1 MTEILIILFGALTVA
16 LTIVCIVLV
25 MSLKKNKNDA
35 AIYEEF
41 RRNREEMAR
50 SSKESR
56 DDTTAALGKIENKL
70 NDMLKENYQS
80 RIDLT
85 DKIGASLKSIQEQN
99 AQSSEKQA
107 RVVNE
112 SIARMQESNEKKLEE
127 MRVTVDEKLTS
138 TLTTRL
144 NSSFKTVSEQLE
156 NVYKSLGEMKELS
169 QGVTTN
175 VTSLN
180 RVLTN
185 VKARGTWAEVQL
197 EAILDQTIP
206 GLYVKNYSPKN
217 NAERVEFAIRF
228 PNNDKKGEDVYLPID
243 SKFPL
248 EDYVRVCDAADNA
261 DPDALRVA
269 RKALEDRVL
278 AEAKDIKKYICV
290 PQTTPFAVLYLAT
303 EGLYAEIASSKT
315 GIAEKLQA
323 QNVMVA
329 GPSTITA
336 LLNSFAM
343 GFKAMAINEKAD
355 EVRKLLSVAKS
366 QYETFGVTLEKAR
379 KKIDEAGK
387 SLDEAQKRNEIINME
402 MVYDLVGSNES
413 NPAEGKISDQSPIG
427 EALIGKREGDS
438 VQVEVPN
445 GTVRMKILAVSR
457 TQN

>member
-1 MTEILIILFGALTVA
+1 MTEILIVLFGALTVA

-25 MSLKKNKNDA
+25 LSLKKNKNDA

-70 NDMLKENYQS
+70 NDMLKENYRS

-85 DKIGASLKSIQEQN
+85 EKIGDSLKSIQEQN

-107 RVVNE
+107 RMVNE
-112 SIARMQESNEKKLEE
+112 SIFRMQESNEKKLEE

-144 NSSFKTVSEQLE
+144 NSSFKTVSDQLE

-175 VTSLN
+175 VSSLN
-180 RVLTN
+180 RVLAN
-185 VKARGTWAEVQL
+185 VKTRGTWAEVQL

-217 NAERVEFAIRF
+217 NAERVEFAVRF
-228 PNNDKKGEDVYLPID
+228 PNNEKNGEDIYLPID

-248 EDYVRVCDAADNA
+248 EDYVRVCEAADNA

-355 EVRKLLSVAKS
+355 EVRKLLAIAKS

-387 SLDEAQKRNEIINME
+387 SLDDAQKRNEIINKKLKGVE
-402 MVYDLVGSNES
+402 AIES
-413 NPAEGKISDQSPIG
+413 SAAEQFFEI
-427 EALIGKREGDS
+427 EE
-438 VQVEVPN
+438 
-445 GTVRMKILAVSR
+445 
-457 TQN
+457 

>member
-1 MTEILIILFGALTVA
+1 MDVLIVA
-16 LTIVCIVLV
+16 LGAISIVLSIVCIALIS
-25 MSLKKNKNDA
+25 SLKKNKDND

-50 SSKESR
+50 ESKDSR
-56 DDTTAALGKIENKL
+56 QETAAALAKVENKL
-70 NDMLKENYQS
+70 NDMVKENYES
-80 RIDLT
+80 RINLT
-85 DKIGASLKSIQEQN
+85 EKIASSLKSIQEQN
-99 AQSSEKQA
+99 ALSSEKQTK
-107 RVVNE
+107 VIGE
-112 SIARMQESNEKKLEE
+112 SISKMQESNEKKLEQ

-144 NSSFKTVSEQLE
+144 DSSFKTVSQQLE

-180 RVLTN
+180 RILSN
-185 VKARGTWAEVQL
+185 VKTRGTWAEVQL
-197 EAILDQTIP
+197 ESILDQTIP
-206 GLYVKNYSPKN
+206 GLYVKNYSPKD
-217 NAERVEFAIRF
+217 NAERVEFAVRF
-228 PNNDKKGEDVYLPID
+228 PSSDRNGEDIYLPID

-248 EDYVRVCDAADNA
+248 EDYVRVCEAADNA

-278 AEAKDIKKYICV
+278 AEAKDVTKYICV
-290 PQTTPFAVLYLAT
+290 PKTTPFAVLYLAT
-303 EGLYAEIASSKT
+303 EGLYAEIISSKS

-355 EVRKLLSVAKS
+355 EVRKLLAAAKS
-366 QYETFGVTLEKAR
+366 QYDTFGVVLEKAK

-387 SLDEAQKRNEIINME
+387 TLDEASHRNEIIRKKLKGVE
-402 MVYDLVGSNES
+402 EIEASES
-413 NPAEGKISDQSPIG
+413 I
-427 EALIGKREGDS
+427 
-438 VQVEVPN
+438 
-445 GTVRMKILAVSR
+445 KILEIEE
-457 TQN
+457 

>member
-1 MTEILIILFGALTVA
+1 MTDILVIVFGALTVV
-16 LTIVCIVLV
+16 LTIVCITLIF
-25 MSLKKNKNDA
+25 SLKKNKNDD

-50 SSKESR
+50 ASKDSR
-56 DDTTAALGKIENKL
+56 DDTTAALNKIENKL

-85 DKIGASLKSIQEQN
+85 EKIGNSLKSIQEQN

-197 EAILDQTIP
+197 ESILDQTIP

-228 PNNDKKGEDVYLPID
+228 PNNDKNGEDVYLPID

-248 EDYVRVCDAADNA
+248 EDYVRVCEAADNA
-261 DPDALRVA
+261 DPDALRIA

-278 AEAKDIKKYICV
+278 AEAKDVKKYICV

-315 GIAEKLQA
+315 GLAEKLQA

-387 SLDEAQKRNEIINME
+387 SLDEAQKRNEIINKKLKGVE
-402 MVYDLVGSNES
+402 AIES
-413 NPAEGKISDQSPIG
+413 SVAEQYF
-427 EALIGKREGDS
+427 ELE
-438 VQVEVPN
+438 E
-445 GTVRMKILAVSR
+445 
-457 TQN
+457 

>member
-1 MTEILIILFGALTVA
+1 MNTEILIILFGALTVA
-16 LTIVCIVLV
+16 LSIICIVLV
-25 MSLKKNKNDA
+25 LSLKKNKNDD

-41 RRNREEMAR
+41 RRNREEMAK
-50 SSKESR
+50 SGKEAR
-56 DDTTAALGKIENKL
+56 QETTASLGKIEDKL
-70 NDMLKENYQS
+70 SQMLKENYQS

-85 DKIGASLKSIQEQN
+85 EKIAESLKAIQEQN
-99 AQSSEKQA
+99 AQSSERQT
-107 RVVNE
+107 RVIGE
-112 SIARMQESNEKKLEE
+112 SITRMQESNEKKLEE
-127 MRVTVDEKLTS
+127 MRETVDEKLTA
-138 TLTTRL
+138 TLSTRL

-180 RVLTN
+180 RILTN

-197 EAILDQTIP
+197 ESILDQTIP

-217 NAERVEFAIRF
+217 NSEHVEFAIRF
-228 PNNDKKGEDVYLPID
+228 PNSDKRGEDIYLPID

-248 EDYVRVCDAADNA
+248 EDYVRVCDAADRA
-261 DPDALRVA
+261 DPDALQVA

-278 AEAKDIKKYICV
+278 AEAKDIKKYIVV

-303 EGLYAEIASSKT
+303 EGLYAEIASSKS

-323 QNVMVA
+323 QNVMIA
-329 GPSTITA
+329 RPSTITA

-355 EVRKLLSVAKS
+355 EVRKLLGAAKT
-366 QYETFGVTLEKAR
+366 QYETFGNVLEKAR

-387 SLDEAQKRNEIINME
+387 SLDEARHRNEIIQKKLKG
-402 MVYDLVGSNES
+402 V
-413 NPAEGKISDQSPIG
+413 
-427 EALIGKREGDS
+427 EALDTGVAG
-438 VQVEVPN
+438 EVLEI
-445 GTVRMKILAVSR
+445 TEY
-457 TQN
+457 TE

>member
-1 MTEILIILFGALTVA
+1 MDILTMILVLVSVA
-16 LTIVCIVLV
+16 LSCVCIALI
-25 MSLKKNKNDA
+25 MSMKKSGSND

-41 RRNREEMAR
+41 RRNREEMAK
-50 SSKESR
+50 SSRETREETS
-56 DDTTAALGKIENKL
+56 AALGKIEDKL
-70 NDMLKENYQS
+70 SAMIKENYQS

-85 DKIGASLKSIQEQN
+85 DKISATLKQIQEQN
-99 AQSSEKQA
+99 LQSAERQSRAISEA
-107 RVVNE
+107 
-112 SIARMQESNEKKLEE
+112 IARMQESNEKKLEE

-169 QGVTTN
+169 QGVTSN
-175 VTSLN
+175 VTSLS
-180 RVLTN
+180 RILTN

-217 NAERVEFAIRF
+217 NTERVEFAVRF
-228 PNNDKKGEDVYLPID
+228 PNSDKNGEDIYLPID

-248 EDYVRVCDAADNA
+248 EDYVRVCEAADSA
-261 DPDALRVA
+261 DPVALQAA

-278 AEAKDIKKYICV
+278 AEAKDVKKYICV
-290 PQTTPFAVLYLAT
+290 PKTTPFAVLYLAT
-303 EGLYAEIASSKT
+303 EGLYAEIASSKS
-315 GIAEKLQA
+315 GIAERLQA
-323 QNVMVA
+323 ENIMIA

-355 EVRKLLSVAKS
+355 EVRKLLAAAKS
-366 QYETFGVTLEKAR
+366 QYDTFGTVLEKAR

-387 SLDEAQKRNEIINME
+387 SLDEARHRNEIIQKKLRTVE
-402 MVYDLVGSNES
+402 ALDSATAGDVLE
-413 NPAEGKISDQSPIG
+413 IG
-427 EALIGKREGDS
+427 EYTE
-438 VQVEVPN
+438 E
-445 GTVRMKILAVSR
+445 
-457 TQN
+457 

>member
-1 MTEILIILFGALTVA
+1 MNTETLIILFGALTVV
-16 LTIVCIVLV
+16 LSIVCIVLV
-25 MSLKKNKNDA
+25 LSLKKSKNND

-50 SSKESR
+50 AGK
-56 DDTTAALGKIENKL
+56 DTRRETAEALGKIEVKL
-70 NDMLKENYQS
+70 NEMLKENYQS

-85 DKIGASLKSIQEQN
+85 EKVSASLASIREQN
-99 AQSSEKQA
+99 MQSAEKQA

-112 SIARMQESNEKKLEE
+112 SISKMQESNEKKLEE
-127 MRVTVDEKLTS
+127 MRVTVDEKLTA
-138 TLTTRL
+138 TLSTRL
-144 NSSFKTVSEQLE
+144 NSSFKTVSKQLE

-180 RVLTN
+180 RILSN
-185 VKARGTWAEVQL
+185 VKSRGTWAEVQL

-217 NAERVEFAIRF
+217 NSEHVEFAIRF
-228 PNNDKKGEDVYLPID
+228 PNSEKNGEDIFLPVD

-248 EDYVRVCDAADNA
+248 EDYVRVCAAADNA
-261 DPDALRVA
+261 DPDALKVA

-278 AEAKDIKKYICV
+278 SEAKDIKKYICV
-290 PQTTPFAVLYLAT
+290 PKTTPFAVLYLAT
-303 EGLYAEIASSKT
+303 EGLYAEIASSKS
-315 GIAEKLQA
+315 GIAERLQA
-323 QNVMVA
+323 ENIMIA

-355 EVRKLLSVAKS
+355 EVRKLLAVAKS
-366 QYETFGVTLEKAR
+366 QYETFGNVLEKAR

-387 SLDEAQKRNEIINME
+387 SLDEAQKRNDIIQKKLKGVEAVEIAA
-402 MVYDLVGSNES
+402 
-413 NPAEGKISDQSPIG
+413 AEQFF
-427 EALIGKREGDS
+427 ELE
-438 VQVEVPN
+438 E
-445 GTVRMKILAVSR
+445 
-457 TQN
+457 

>member
-1 MTEILIILFGALTVA
+1 MNTETLVILFGAITVA
-16 LTIVCIVLV
+16 LTIVCIVLIA
-25 MSLKKNKNDA
+25 SLKKNKNDD
-35 AIYEEF
+35 AIFEEF

-50 SSKESR
+50 SSKDSR
-56 DDTTAALGKIENKL
+56 QETTAALGKIEEKL
-70 NDMLKENYQS
+70 NNMLKENYQS
-80 RIDLT
+80 RIDLSE
-85 DKIGASLKSIQEQN
+85 KVEKSLKDIQEQN
-99 AQSSEKQA
+99 AQSSEKQT
-107 RVVNE
+107 RVFSE

-180 RVLTN
+180 RILTN

-228 PNNDKKGEDVYLPID
+228 PNSDSKGEDIYLPID

-248 EDYVRVCDAADNA
+248 EDYVRVCEAADNA
-261 DPDALRVA
+261 DPEALRVA

-290 PQTTPFAVLYLAT
+290 PKTTPFAVLYLAT
-303 EGLYAEIASSKT
+303 EGLYAEIASSKS

-366 QYETFGVTLEKAR
+366 QYETFGTVLEKAR

-387 SLDEAQKRNEIINME
+387 SLDEAQKRNNIIQKK
-402 MVYDLVGSNES
+402 LRG
-413 NPAEGKISDQSPIG
+413 
-427 EALIGKREGDS
+427 
-438 VQVEVPN
+438 VEVID
-445 GTVRMKILAVSR
+445 TTSAEQFFISESID
-457 TQN
+457 TEE

>member
-1 MTEILIILFGALTVA
+1 MNTETLVILFGALTVA
-16 LTIVCIVLV
+16 LTIVCIVLIA
-25 MSLKKNKNDA
+25 SLKKNKNDD

-41 RRNREEMAR
+41 RRNREEMAH
-50 SSKESR
+50 SSRESR
-56 DDTTAALGKIENKL
+56 KETTAALGKIEEKL
-70 NDMLKENYQS
+70 NVMLKENYQS

-85 DKIGASLKSIQEQN
+85 EKVGASLKEIQSQN
-99 AQSSEKQA
+99 AQSSEKQT
-107 RVVNE
+107 RVFSE

-180 RVLTN
+180 RILTN

-228 PNNDKKGEDVYLPID
+228 PNSDSKGEDIYLPID

-248 EDYVRVCDAADNA
+248 EDYVRVCEAADNA
-261 DPDALRVA
+261 DPEALRVA

-290 PQTTPFAVLYLAT
+290 PKTTPFAVLYLAT
-303 EGLYAEIASSKT
+303 EGLYAEIASSKS

-366 QYETFGVTLEKAR
+366 QYETFGTVLEKAR

-387 SLDEAQKRNEIINME
+387 SLDEAQKRNNIIQKKLKGVE
-402 MVYDLVGSNES
+402 AIDTTSAEQFFISES
-413 NPAEGKISDQSPIG
+413 IDTE
-427 EALIGKREGDS
+427 E
-438 VQVEVPN
+438 
-445 GTVRMKILAVSR
+445 
-457 TQN
+457 